1 MLNLTYPN
9 SKFYRRLVKIA
20 LTFLSLI
27 IQILQI
33 LKLLKDL
40 MT

>member
-1 MLNLTYPN
+1 MSNMTPRQGL
-9 SKFYRRLVKIA
+9 YRRFVKLA

-27 IQILQI
+27 FQILQI

-40 MT
+40 L